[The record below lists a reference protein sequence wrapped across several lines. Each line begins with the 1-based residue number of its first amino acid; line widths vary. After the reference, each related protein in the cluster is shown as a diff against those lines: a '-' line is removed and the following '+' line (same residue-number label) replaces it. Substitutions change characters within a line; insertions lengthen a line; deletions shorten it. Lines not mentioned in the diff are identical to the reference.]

1 MYNMSQNTNNRKWVG
16 HLAALAVYVIF
27 GINPNCS
34 KVVVPQYISPEV
46 FTAVRMLFGTAAFWL
61 LDLLITLRTPKEERV
76 RVDRRDMRIFVWG
89 GIVLAGTLI
98 AFSEAFR
105 YTSPCYVSLVSAT
118 SPLIVMLM
126 AALFLKEP
134 ISVHKSLGVFIG
146 IGGALMVVLFSWG
159 NDANATALGLL
170 LCLVNI
176 LFYAGYLVLTRNISS
191 RYNPITMMKWIFL
204 FGSLI
209 CVPAGIPFLS
219 RESCPLLFG
228 TATPIAYISL
238 FTVLIFATVVSY
250 FLLPI
255 ALRHIRPTTVSMYSN
270 LQPLVTACVAI
281 ALGQDI
287 FTWNK
292 PVALALILIGVYLV
306 TTSRAKSDE
315 R

>member
-1 MYNMSQNTNNRKWVG
+1 MNTTNRKWVG
-16 HLAALAVYVIF
+16 HLAALTVYVIF

-34 KVVVPQYISPEV
+34 KAIVPQYISPEV

-61 LDLLITLRTPKEERV
+61 LDLLNTRSREHV
-76 RVDRRDMRIFVWG
+76 SRRDMRIFFWG
-89 GIVLAGTLI
+89 GLVLAGTLI

-134 ISVHKSLGVFIG
+134 ISARKATGVFIG
-146 IGGALMVVLFSWG
+146 IGGALMIVLFSWG
-159 NDANATALGLL
+159 NDANASAIGLL

-176 LFYAGYLVLTRNISS
+176 LFYAGYLVLTRAISNKYS
-191 RYNPITMMKWIFL
+191 PITMMKWIFL
-204 FGSLI
+204 YGSLF
-209 CVPAGIPFLS
+209 CVPMGIPFLS
-219 RESCPLLFG
+219 AESCPLLFG
-228 TATPIAYISL
+228 NAPVSAYLNL

-270 LQPLVTACVAI
+270 LQPVVTACVAI
-281 ALGQDI
+281 AFGQDI

-292 PVALALILIGVYLV
+292 PVALALIILGVYLV
-306 TTSRAKSDE
+306 TTSRAKSDY

>member
-1 MYNMSQNTNNRKWVG
+1 MSQNSNNRKWVG
-16 HLAALAVYVIF
+16 HLAALAVYIIF

-34 KVVVPQYISPEV
+34 KAVVPQYMSPEV
-46 FTAVRMLFGTAAFWL
+46 FTAVRTLFGTAAFWL
-61 LDLLITLRTPKEERV
+61 LDLLVTLRTPKAERV
-76 RVDRRDMRIFVWG
+76 RVNRHDMIVFFWG

-126 AALFLKEP
+126 AAVFLKEP
-134 ISVHKSLGVFIG
+134 ISVRKSLGVFIG

-170 LCLVNI
+170 LCMVNI
-176 LFYAGYLVLTRNISS
+176 LFYAGYLVLTRNVSQRHS
-191 RYNPITMMKWIFL
+191 PITMMKWIFL
-204 FGSLI
+204 YGSILV
-209 CVPAGIPFLS
+209 VPMGIPFFS
-219 RESCPLLFG
+219 RESCPLFFG
-228 TATPIAYISL
+228 AAPPIAYIGL
-238 FTVLIFATVVSY
+238 ITVLIFATVVSY

-270 LQPLVTACVAI
+270 LQPVVTACVAI

-306 TTSRAKSDE
+306 TTSRAKSDY

>member
-1 MYNMSQNTNNRKWVG
+1 MSDKSQNRKWVG

-34 KVVVPQYISPEV
+34 KAVVPQYISPEV

-61 LDLLITLRTPKEERV
+61 LDLLNYRKREQV
-76 RVDRRDMRIFVWG
+76 SKGDMRLFFG
-89 GIVLAGTLI
+89 AGIVLAGTLI

-126 AALFLKEP
+126 AAVFLKEP
-134 ISVHKSLGVFIG
+134 ISIRKSLGVFIG
-146 IGGALMVVLFSWG
+146 IGGGLMTVLFSWG
-159 NDANATALGLL
+159 NDANASAIGLL
-170 LCLVNI
+170 LCFVNI
-176 LFYAGYLVLTRNISS
+176 LFYAGYLVLTRAISNKYS
-191 RYNPITMMKWIFL
+191 PITMMKWIFL
-204 FGSLI
+204 YGSI
-209 CVPAGIPFLS
+209 FCIPMGIPFFS
-219 RESCPLLFG
+219 AESCPLLVGKAPASAFLN
-228 TATPIAYISL
+228 L

-270 LQPLVTACVAI
+270 LQPLVTASIAI
-281 ALGQDI
+281 AFGQDI

-292 PVALALILIGVYLV
+292 PVALVLILIGVYLV
-306 TTSRAKSDE
+306 TTSRAKNEE